1 MVGGELVVMKK
12 LVAVL
17 VLMLILTGCSGSDE
31 PVSTGDTLTEIVN
44 PDTNVTV
51 TETPVITDTP
61 IETTPEI
68 TVTPEPTLTPI
79 PTETPTPVPGQKF
92 GFEVYNA
99 KYDNGQGYIFN
110 QEYWLMDT
118 WIDSRDS
125 ESVKEAC
132 EKIHIDVS
140 RLDELLSQYPSEYRK
155 DGHYMYVFGYIS
167 SENITEGRSLSE
179 DNTQDCGCRMES
191 SLVKIEPRFS
201 LDMYMVGFFFD
212 NETLKKNA
220 IPIPLL
226 GSQFVVFA
234 DNTYTDTLS
243 WSQSKDKVDIPIVFV
258 AYSEDDPDYP
268 QGNPW
273 YEGIVISVYDKTAVE
288 YISHKPMIPEM
299 GKNRY
304 KVKDDSKSCDFSDV
318 SVGDTITFGA
328 YEQDNNFENGSEPV
342 EWIVIGKEDDKLLI
356 LSKNILDNSCFSY
369 MLGYTWEKCY
379 LRSWLNS
386 MFYDCCFSSKEKD
399 MIKETSL
406 TDKDGNVTMDKVFLL
421 SKEEAE
427 SLDDSILEAV
437 PSEYAS
443 PLWMQSRL
451 WVLRTS
457 DQDGAAACSVLYS
470 SYDESAYFNDYTVS
484 YLNIFGVRPAM
495 YIKINDKK

>member
-1 MVGGELVVMKK
+1 MKK

-17 VLMLILTGCSGSDE
+17 LLMLILTGCSGSDE
-31 PVSTGDTLTEIVN
+31 PVSLSDTLTEIVN
-44 PDTNVTV
+44 PDTYVTV
-51 TETPVITDTP
+51 TETPVITDMP

-68 TVTPEPTLTPI
+68 TAVPELTATPI

-99 KYDNGQGYIFN
+99 KYDNGQGYVFD

-132 EKIHIDVS
+132 EKIHIDDS
-140 RLDELLSQYPSEYRK
+140 RLNELLSQYPSEYRK

-167 SENITEGRSLSE
+167 SENITEGLSLSE
-179 DNTQDCGCRMES
+179 DNAQECGCRMGS
-191 SLVKIEPRFS
+191 SLVQIGQKYS
-201 LDMYMVGFFFD
+201 LDMFMVGFFFD
-212 NETLKKNA
+212 NETLKQNA
-220 IPIPLL
+220 TPIIY
-226 GSQFVVFA
+226 GSPFVVFA

-243 WSQSKDKVDIPIVFV
+243 WSQSKDKIDIPIVFV
-258 AYSEDDPDYP
+258 AYSEDAPDYP

-273 YEGIVISVYDKTAVE
+273 YKGIVISVYDKTAVE

-304 KVKDDSKSCDFSDV
+304 KVKDESKSYDFSDV

-342 EWIVIGKEDDKLLI
+342 EWIVIGKEDDKLLV
-356 LSKNILDNSCFSY
+356 LSKNILDNSCFTY
-369 MLGYTWEKCY
+369 MGNGYTWEKCY

-386 MFYDCCFSSKEKD
+386 MFYDCCFSQKEKD

-406 TDKDGNVTMDKVFLL
+406 TDKSGNVTTDKVFLL

-427 SLDDSILEAV
+427 SLDDRILEAV

-443 PLWMQSRL
+443 SLWMQSRL

-457 DQDGAAACSVLYS
+457 DQDGAACSVFYL
-470 SYDESAYFNDYTVS
+470 SYDESVYFNYYTVS